1 MRARRHHSNMRHPLG
16 RTAMNVADVMTRG
29 VISIAPDDLM
39 RKAAQLMLQYDV
51 SGFPVLDRSELVGI
65 ITEGDFLRRGET
77 STERHRTRWIELLA
91 GSGRLAEEYAHAHGR
106 KVGEVMTREVV
117 TVAEDASLEEAVR
130 LMERYHIKRLPVVK
144 SDTMVGILSR
154 GNLVRAFIMG
164 SPKTVTVPVGDAA
177 IREQLTEALT
187 RQPWAPHGSVD
198 VVVENGVVG
207 LQGVILDERQR
218 AAFRIAAENI
228 PGVKEVHDHLR

>member
-1 MRARRHHSNMRHPLG
+1 
-16 RTAMNVADVMTRG
+16 MNVADVMTRG

-51 SGFPVLDRSELVGI
+51 SGFPVLDRGELVGI
-65 ITEGDFLRRGET
+65 ITEGDFLRRGEIG
-77 STERHRTRWIELLA
+77 TERHRTRWIEILA
-91 GSGRLAEEYAHAHGR
+91 GPERLAEEYAHAHGR

-207 LQGVILDERQR
+207 LLGVILDERQR
-218 AAFRIAAENI
+218 DALRIAAENI
-228 PGVKEVHDHLR
+228 PGVKEVHDHLLELDRGAVE

>member
-1 MRARRHHSNMRHPLG
+1 MRARRYHSNMRHPLG
-16 RTAMNVADVMTRG
+16 RMAMDVADVMTRS

-51 SGFPVLDRSELVGI
+51 SGFPVLDRGELVGI

-106 KVGEVMTREVV
+106 KVGEVMTRDVV
-117 TVAEDASLEEAVR
+117 TIA
-130 LMERYHIKRLPVVK
+130 
-144 SDTMVGILSR
+144 
-154 GNLVRAFIMG
+154 
-164 SPKTVTVPVGDAA
+164 
-177 IREQLTEALT
+177 EALN

-207 LQGVILDERQR
+207 LLGVILDERQR
-218 AAFRIAAENI
+218 DALRIAAENI
-228 PGVKEVHDHLR
+228 PGVKEVHDHLLELDRGAVE

>member
-1 MRARRHHSNMRHPLG
+1 M
-16 RTAMNVADVMTRG
+16 AMDVADVMTRS

-51 SGFPVLDRSELVGI
+51 SGFPVLDRGELVGI

-77 STERHRTRWIELLA
+77 GTERHRTRWIEILA
-91 GSGRLAEEYAHAHGR
+91 GPGRIAEEYAHAHGR

-117 TVAEDASLEEAVR
+117 TIAEDSSLEEAVR
-130 LMERYHIKRLPVVK
+130 LMERYHINRLPVVK
-144 SDTMVGILSR
+144 GDRMIGMLSR
-154 GNLVRAFIMG
+154 SNLLRAFIMG
-164 SPKTVTVPVGDAA
+164 SPETVAVPVGDAA
-177 IREQLTEALT
+177 IREQLTEALN

-207 LQGVILDERQR
+207 LLGVILDERQR
-218 AAFRIAAENI
+218 DALRIAAENI
-228 PGVKEVHDHLR
+228 PGVKEVHDHLLELDRGAVE